1 MRIVD
6 SMKMIFDAFKSALS
20 YVVCSPYFWA
30 LFICI
35 FVVLPSSVGLQY
47 PHSKKGFIISLIF
60 FLLGLLYLIVFFILN
75 TLGVWMI

>member
-60 FLLGLLYLIVFFILN
+60 FILFFRTFLYSNCQLNIIL
-75 TLGVWMI
+75 